1 MPLDGGFMNLHSLKN
16 VRGAVRRKKRVGCGE
31 SSGHGK
37 TSGRGHK
44 GQYGRS
50 GHKFKPLFE
59 GGQMQ
64 LIRRIP
70 KRGFTHASKIVYAA
84 VNVEELGRF
93 PAGSTV
99 TPQELRAAGFAGS
112 RDRIKILGDG
122 SLDRALHVKAHAFSA
137 SARAKI
143 EAAGGTCE
151 VVS

>member
-1 MPLDGGFMNLHSLKN
+1 MNLHSLKN

-50 GHKFKPLFE
+50 GHKYKLAFE

-70 KRGFTHASKIVYAA
+70 KRGFNHPAKIVYTA
-84 VNVEELGRF
+84 VNVMNLARF

-99 TPQELRAAGFAGS
+99 TPAELRTAGFVGA
-112 RDRIKILGDG
+112 RDRVKVLGDG
-122 SLDRALHVKAHAFSA
+122 ALDRALHVKAHAFSA
-137 SARAKI
+137 TARAKI
-143 EAAGGTCE
+143 EAAGGSCE
-151 VVS
+151 VLT

>member
-1 MPLDGGFMNLHSLKN
+1 MNLHTLQN
-16 VRGAVRRKKRVGCGE
+16 RPGAVRPKKRVGVGE

-50 GHKFKPLFE
+50 GHKFKAAFE

-70 KRGFTHASKIVYAA
+70 KRGFNQPMKVVYTA
-84 VNVEELGRF
+84 VNLEQLRQF
-93 PAGSTV
+93 AAGSTV
-99 TPQELRAAGFAGS
+99 TPETMRAVGLASSKA
-112 RDRIKILGDG
+112 RIKILSDG
-122 SLDRALHVKAHAFSA
+122 AIEHALQVKAHAFSA
-137 SARAKI
+137 AAKSKI

-151 VVS
+151 VVA